1 MLDSDDHPAQRRPST
16 GRPIFKY
23 GPKKKAKQFKNTV
36 VSYSERLSVIQYY
49 DTCGMQATLNTFYD
63 NCTMAARE
71 TMRKKVYSWVANR
84 DHITRMA
91 ASPTTAKLK
100 CWRPMG
106 TGTTLTMEAEEQ
118 LAHWVLGMRKDGVPV
133 TQAMIRIMALE
144 SAVDLGLEDHEF
156 LAGWH
161 WVHGFKRRH
170 GLSLRSRT
178 RIGQDT
184 PKDGIAVLEAFA
196 ARVDAIVKEND
207 IDVIYNADQTAVNYE
222 YLPTKTINKTGEK
235 TIWVKCGGKT
245 KERVTAMLLADSTG
259 TKHPL
264 FLVMK
269 TAASK
274 IKAVVQENLQQRQG
288 FGKTV
293 WKSIVGMQ
301 DDNNCRI
308 YGNPTAWWNA
318 QVSLKFLEYHFGQR
332 PDRATK
338 KVLLIWDDFSAHFTE
353 DVVAYAK
360 SINVVLE
367 RVPPR
372 YTWICQ
378 PADVA
383 WNRPLKFR
391 LRQEWLD
398 LIRRQLRNVRKRHV
412 PFKLQP
418 PSRATIVA
426 WIVKAWLDL
435 PSTIIVNGFRKC
447 RLVEGSPVDED
458 VPGGIMDEA
467 VFAQLTASCAIE
479 DTIDPES
486 DFSNTVD
493 EEGDETI
500 VL

>member
-16 GRPIFKY
+16 GRPVFKY

-49 DTCGMQATLNTFYD
+49 DTCGMQATLNAFYD

-144 SAVDLGLEDHEF
+144 SAVDLGLEDHE
-156 LAGWH
+156 
-161 WVHGFKRRH
+161 
-170 GLSLRSRT
+170 T

-184 PKDGIAVLEAFA
+184 PEDGIAVLEAFA

-245 KERVTAMLLADSTG
+245 KERVIAMLLADSTG

-274 IKAVVQENLQQRQG
+274 IKAV
-288 FGKTV
+288 
-293 WKSIVGMQ
+293 
-301 DDNNCRI
+301 
-308 YGNPTAWWNA
+308 
-318 QVSLKFLEYHFGQR
+318 
-332 PDRATK
+332 
-338 KVLLIWDDFSAHFTE
+338 
-353 DVVAYAK
+353 
-360 SINVVLE
+360 
-367 RVPPR
+367 
-372 YTWICQ
+372 
-378 PADVA
+378 
-383 WNRPLKFR
+383 
-391 LRQEWLD
+391 
-398 LIRRQLRNVRKRHV
+398 
-412 PFKLQP
+412 
-418 PSRATIVA
+418 
-426 WIVKAWLDL
+426 
-435 PSTIIVNGFRKC
+435 
-447 RLVEGSPVDED
+447 
-458 VPGGIMDEA
+458 
-467 VFAQLTASCAIE
+467 
-479 DTIDPES
+479 
-486 DFSNTVD
+486 
-493 EEGDETI
+493 
-500 VL
+500 